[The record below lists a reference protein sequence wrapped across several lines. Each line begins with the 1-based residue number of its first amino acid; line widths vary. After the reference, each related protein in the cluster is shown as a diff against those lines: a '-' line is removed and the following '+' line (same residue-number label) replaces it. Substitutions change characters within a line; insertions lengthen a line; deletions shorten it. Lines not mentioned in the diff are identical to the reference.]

1 MKNVQTK
8 VTNAEYEKLKELAS
22 KKGLTVYQL
31 LRRIIQEYLAKEF
44 SDEDDSDLPIEVRLR
59 KLELQYQELRRKLS
73 ELIEKIN
80 KQGTGLTTWMK
91 RK

>member
-31 LRRIIQEYLAKEF
+31 LRRIIQEYLAKE

-73 ELIEKIN
+73 ELIIN
-80 KQGTGLTTWMK
+80 KQGIGLTTWMK

>member
-31 LRRIIQEYLAKEF
+31 LRRIIQEYLAKE

>member
-31 LRRIIQEYLAKEF
+31 LRRIIQEYLAKE
-44 SDEDDSDLPIEVRLR
+44 SDKDDSDLPIEVRLR